1 MPFPASIRRNFERLR
16 GNHLLTALLLAVV
29 LILWLASGNLYR
41 AKTDAP
47 APAPTSAQEQEDTAV
62 RVETLRLQAQSH
74 VPVRIAQ
81 GQLEPLRAV
90 EIRSQTSGHL
100 RNRVVEWGSRVAAD
114 DLLFH
119 LDPESRAADLQRA
132 ESELAL
138 REAELKAGESLFKK
152 DLLSQTEYLRL
163 KATAA
168 AARATRELNALQLAY
183 TEIRAPF
190 AGVVDRLPIE
200 EGDFVQVGDT
210 LATLVEISELRL
222 TAYIPQQHV
231 YALTPGLEVEA
242 GLLDGTVLTGTL
254 TFVAS
259 LAETSTRSFRV
270 EARIRNPELRR
281 IAGSSATLTIRLPER
296 QAHRISPALL
306 VLGEE
311 GRLAVKALDADRRV
325 VELPLTILS
334 FDPDGVWVEGLPAE
348 VEIIT
353 LGAGFVREGDV
364 VNAVSAG

>member
-1 MPFPASIRRNFERLR
+1 MPLPPSIRHHFNRLR
-16 GNHLLTALLLAVV
+16 GNYPLIALLLAV
-29 LILWLASGNLYR
+29 LLLLWLATGNFYG
-41 AKTDAP
+41 AKTDVP
-47 APAPTSAQEQEDTAV
+47 APEQAQVAEDAAV
-62 RVETLRLQAQSH
+62 RVETLRLQAQAH
-74 VPVRIAQ
+74 TPVRIVQ

-90 EIRSQTSGHL
+90 DIRSQTSGHL
-100 RNRVVEWGSRVAAD
+100 RNRAVEWGSRVAAG

-119 LDPESRAADLQRA
+119 LDPETRAADLERA

-138 REAELKAGESLFKK
+138 REAELKAGEALFKK

-163 KATAA
+163 KATAS
-168 AARATRELNALQLAY
+168 AARATRELNALHLAY

-210 LATLVEISELRL
+210 LATLVEVSELRL
-222 TAYIPQQHV
+222 TGYIPQQQV
-231 YALTPGLEVEA
+231 YALSTGLAVEA
-242 GLLDGTVLTGTL
+242 SLLDGTVLDGTL

-259 LAETSTRSFRV
+259 LAESSTRSFRV
-270 EARIRNPELRR
+270 EARIINPDMRR

-296 QAHRISPALL
+296 PAHRISPALL

-311 GRLAVKALDADRRV
+311 GRLAVKAVDEARRV

-334 FDPDGVWVEGLPAE
+334 FDTDGVWVEGLPTE